1 MKRKFEN
8 RIKKLEQIVDPKPY
22 LNPVLIFDPN
32 KPMPPIPPHIR
43 FIIPDN
49 GRDKMPKISEAV
61 RKELELIVKQRKAEK
76 IEKNKLLD

>member
-43 FIIPDN
+43 FVLPDN
-49 GRDKMPKISEAV
+49 GRKKRPRISEAA
-61 RKELELIVKQRKAEK
+61 RKELELMVKQREAEK
-76 IEKNKLLD
+76 VEKSKISD